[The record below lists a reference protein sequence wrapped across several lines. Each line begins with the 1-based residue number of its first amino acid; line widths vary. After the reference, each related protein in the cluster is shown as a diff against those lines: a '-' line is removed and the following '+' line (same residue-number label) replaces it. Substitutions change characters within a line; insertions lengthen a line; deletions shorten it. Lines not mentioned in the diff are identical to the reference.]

1 MMLIS
6 MQASIDL
13 RVKGVR
19 GMGQQSCR
27 LFSQIYCVDV
37 KMSSEPTMNDEKSS
51 SLPKPS
57 IETILTHGGRSPEDQ
72 FGFVNTPVYRGSTVL
87 FKTLADLE
95 AQEQRFLYG
104 RAGNPTTQSVETIVT
119 QLEGAYRTRLL
130 PSGLAAITVALLSCL
145 QNGDDVLISDSA
157 YEPGRTF
164 ANKFLQKMGVS
175 VRYYDPRIGAGLAEL
190 MLPNTRAVLAE
201 SPGSL
206 TFEVQDIPALAAAAH
221 AGGAR
226 LIVDNS
232 WASPLFLQP
241 FKLGADLV
249 VHAGTK
255 MFVGHSDAFA
265 GTISA
270 TEEAWADVE
279 ATRAALG
286 FFTSGD
292 DAFLVARGLRT
303 LAIRMKEHSE
313 RSTTIA
319 SWLEQQPE
327 VRKVLH
333 PALPSHPDHALFK
346 RDFTGAGS
354 LFGVVLEPAGR
365 DSVAAFLDHLQ
376 VFTMGYSWGGYE
388 SLCLP
393 VKLGKNR
400 TAKPWTED
408 GNLFRLHI
416 GLEGVEDLKRDLAD
430 ALDRYAKAR

>member
-1 MMLIS
+1 MIDDES
-6 MQASIDL
+6 GSRAQHSI
-13 RVKGVR
+13 G
-19 GMGQQSCR
+19 
-27 LFSQIYCVDV
+27 
-37 KMSSEPTMNDEKSS
+37 
-51 SLPKPS
+51 
-57 IETILTHGGRSPEDQ
+57 TILTHAGRTPEDQ

-104 RAGNPTTQSVETIVT
+104 RAGNPTTESVETVVT

-145 QNGDDVLISDSA
+145 KSGDDLLISDSA
-157 YEPGRTF
+157 YEPGRKF
-164 ANKFLQKMGVS
+164 ADSFLARMGIS
-175 VRYYDPRIGAGLAEL
+175 VRYYDPRIGAGLAAL
-190 MLPNTRAVLAE
+190 MQPNTRAVLAE

-206 TFEVQDIPALAAAAH
+206 TFEIQDIPALAAVAH
-221 AGGAR
+221 AHGAR

-232 WASPLFLQP
+232 WASPLFCQP
-241 FKLGADLV
+241 IKLGADLV

-270 TEEAWADVE
+270 TEDAWPSVE
-279 ATRAALG
+279 ANRAALG

-303 LAIRMKEHSE
+303 LAIRMKEHNA
-313 RSTTIA
+313 RSLA
-319 SWLEQQPE
+319 MAQWLEAQPE
-327 VRKVLH
+327 VLQVLH

-346 RDFTGAGS
+346 RDFTGSGS
-354 LFGVVLEPAGR
+354 LFGVLLAPAPR
-365 DSVAAFLDHLQ
+365 ASVAAFLDELR

-400 TAKPWTED
+400 TAKPWTAE

-416 GLEGVEDLKRDLAD
+416 GFEGPDDLQADLAD
-430 ALDRYAKAR
+430 ALARYTKAR